1 MVVITICVIPKP
13 VVEIAEDIKSM
24 RIRGA
29 ARIGRAAAEA
39 LKIAAIYYDPNIHGD
54 YKKYIIMVADY
65 LLKTRPTAITLP
77 NSIKF
82 ILKRALSSEAHS
94 PIELTI
100 RAAQEFIENSLRA
113 QERIA
118 YFGEKLIGDGD
129 VILTHCNSS
138 SVILIIIAAKSSGKN
153 IKVIA
158 TETRPR
164 FQGHITAKQLLE
176 AGIDVTLIVDSAVRH
191 FMKDV
196 DLVIVGADAVAANGA
211 VVNKIGTSQIA
222 VVAKEADRP
231 FYVAAETYKFSPNTM
246 LGELVPIEERP
257 PSEVIDLEFM
267 KKYPTLKVRNPA
279 FDVTPPEY
287 ITAIITEKG
296 VMPPQ
301 AVPLILIEEYGWSL
315 GEEYE
320 LERLIEEEI

>member
-1 MVVITICVIPKP
+1 MISCYVIPEQVLK
-13 VVEIAEDIKSM
+13 IAEDIRSM

-39 LKIAAIYYDPNIHGD
+39 LKIAALSYDPLRHGD
-54 YKKYIIMVADY
+54 YTRYILMVSDH

-77 NSIKF
+77 NSIKYV
-82 ILKRALSSEAHS
+82 LKRALAKSVLNPVEATVQAAEEFITRS
-94 PIELTI
+94 LK
-100 RAAQEFIENSLRA
+100 AQEM
-113 QERIA
+113 IA
-118 YFGEKLIGDGD
+118 FFGEKILEDGHT
-129 VILTHCNSS
+129 ILTHCNSS
-138 SVILIIIAAKSSGKN
+138 SVVSIIVRAHNAGKN
-153 IKVIA
+153 IRVYA

-164 FQGHITAKQLLE
+164 FQGHITVQQLLK
-176 AGIDVTLIVDSAVRH
+176 AGVDVTLIIDSAVRY

-196 DLVIVGADAVAANGA
+196 DLVLVGADAIASNGA

-222 VVAKEADRP
+222 VLANEADRP

-257 PSEVIDLEFM
+257 ITEVVDPEFL
-267 KKYPTLKVRNPA
+267 KRNPGLKVRNPA

-287 ITAIITEKG
+287 ITAIITERG
-296 VMPPQ
+296 VLPPQ
-301 AVPLILIEEYGWSL
+301 AVPLILIEEYGWSP

-320 LERLIEEEI
+320 LEKLVEEL